1 MIGKVLYTIFLRYFS
16 KIPPIIVF
24 WSPLI
29 DFVILHYFFYYSAE
43 NKNLIINSFYR
54 RLRQNSYDID
64 NIVIPYSIAASTRL
78 EKLKYKEILTPKWV
92 FFFFVYFFFFFFL
105 RSLDFNRLGKFCSG
119 GGSATNLQRRTW
131 RMVWC
136 TSSLVKTVM

>member
-92 FFFFVYFFFFFFL
+92 FFFFVYFFFFFFYDRWIL
-105 RSLDFNRLGKFCSG
+105 IDWVNFVQVEAL
-119 GGSATNLQRRTW
+119 RRTFKGG
-131 RMVWC
+131 REEWC
-136 TSSLVKTVM
+136 GAQAA